1 MATSPDVSCK
11 ADRRQATNG
20 TSDVPRCKGRPWVYR
35 HTAGR
40 LFMGNESDGGSIP
53 SNFAPATLIGQGR
66 LCSGLTTRPNIG
78 YEQSQQLDS

>member
-11 ADRRQATNG
+11 AGRRQATNG

-53 SNFAPATLIGQGR
+53 SKLRPCYSHRAGAPLLRIHHP
-66 LCSGLTTRPNIG
+66 S
-78 YEQSQQLDS
+78 